1 MGVFA
6 GFDLGGTHLK
16 YGLIDKNKHLVIHNL
31 IPTPDS
37 IEDLIS
43 LIKKLMLELTEQSD
57 QPVLS
62 VGFGFPGIFSQR
74 EHVIR
79 QSPNYSRI
87 EHFNLVPALSKFI
100 SVPFFIDNDA
110 NMAAYGEYSAG
121 AGKGAHSLVLLTIG
135 SGVGTGIILGGK
147 LWQGACGF
155 AGELGHATVNPDG
168 DKCNCGSHG
177 CLETE
182 ISASKIVK
190 NYNALV
196 KTSGVSTSQEVYSRA
211 CQGEKSAIEAF
222 SLAAK
227 FLGIGIAMAVNIL
240 NPERIILGGGV
251 MKAGD
256 LILQPACAEARKRA
270 YNDSFDCCTIQQAL
284 LGNTAGF
291 IGAACWAKDK
301 LKSDPE
307 RNALT

>member
-6 GFDLGGTHLK
+6 GFDHGGTQLK
-16 YGLIDKNKHLVIHNL
+16 YGLIDKNKKLIFHNS
-31 IPTPDS
+31 IPTPDN

-43 LIKKLMLELTEQSD
+43 LIKKLILELMEQSD

-74 EHVIR
+74 EQVIR
-79 QSPNYSRI
+79 QSPNYSSI
-87 EHFNLVPALSKFI
+87 EHFNLVPALSEFI

-135 SGVGTGIILGGK
+135 SGVGTGIILDGK

-155 AGELGHATVNPDG
+155 AGELGHATVNPG
-168 DKCNCGSHG
+168 GESCKCGSYG

-182 ISASKIVK
+182 VSASKVVK
-190 NYNALV
+190 NYNASNKV
-196 KTSGVSTSQEVYSRA
+196 HPASSSQEVYSRA
-211 CQGEKSAIEAF
+211 RHGDKTAEDAF
-222 SLAAK
+222 SRAGK
-227 FLGIGIAMAVNIL
+227 FLGIGIAIAINML

-256 LILQPACAEARKRA
+256 LILKPAREEARKRA

-291 IGAACWAKDK
+291 IGAACWAKDR
-301 LKSDPE
+301 LGS
-307 RNALT
+307 N